1 MDAEAYISLGV
12 NTLFAALLLEKLW
25 KTSLEIKKGGEGPIM
40 VTLKIIF
47 LIVVVL
53 FCIYLLKYHWL

>member
-25 KTSLEIKKGGEGPIM
+25 ETSLEIKKGGGSPIM
-40 VTLKIIF
+40 ITLRSF
-47 LIVVVL
+47 
-53 FCIYLLKYHWL
+53 F